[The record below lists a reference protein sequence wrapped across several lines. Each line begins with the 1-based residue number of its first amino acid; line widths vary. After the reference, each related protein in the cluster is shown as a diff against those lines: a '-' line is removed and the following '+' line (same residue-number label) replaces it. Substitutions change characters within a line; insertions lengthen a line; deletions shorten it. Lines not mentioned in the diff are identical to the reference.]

1 LRWKIKK
8 GKDWKRNSNNLL
20 AITKLFL
27 KNIKIT
33 HYKKENNSK
42 RLNLTDEKLLE
53 FFVAVVDTKLL
64 ETVAGENL
72 EAVDVENADDGG
84 VGNIGLRSGGV
95 NGWVDLAHNPGE
107 QPVIQRLNKGAHA
120 PEDGLRV
127 VLTENPTRR
136 GSVLSLKE
144 QCHEIFGLRFFSQTN
159 SPGLT

>member
-1 LRWKIKK
+1 M
-8 GKDWKRNSNNLL
+8 
-20 AITKLFL
+20 FL

-95 NGWVDLAHNPGE
+95 NG
-107 QPVIQRLNKGAHA
+107 
-120 PEDGLRV
+120 
-127 VLTENPTRR
+127 
-136 GSVLSLKE
+136 
-144 QCHEIFGLRFFSQTN
+144 
-159 SPGLT
+159 